1 MSVSWAGSLRTLV
14 ADADLRQAGHGLY
27 RWGCLEVVDRAG
39 GYAGLPVVRF
49 TPTLHP
55 TGGLRWATTGGVM
68 LLSCNDERKANPG
81 D

>member
-1 MSVSWAGSLRTLV
+1 M
-14 ADADLRQAGHGLY
+14 
-27 RWGCLEVVDRAG
+27 VDRAG

>member
-1 MSVSWAGSLRTLV
+1 M
-14 ADADLRQAGHGLY
+14 
-27 RWGCLEVVDRAG
+27 VDRAG

-68 LLSCNDERKANPG
+68 LLSCNDERKATTRG
-81 D
+81 MRLWTTTWVRSSSIIVST